1 MIPTDRFLALP
12 DHPAPRCAVSKS
24 RRTGVEIEFAGMGVA
39 EAAELVQDLWGGRLM
54 PQSERVITVEGGV
67 CGRVKVELDISLKK
81 KWAEDLAAQALG
93 DLVPVE
99 IITAPLAQSQ
109 MVRAD
114 DLVRALRAAGALGT
128 QAKLAY
134 GFGVH
139 LNPELP
145 GMVAAGTDDA
155 GRGICVGALVSV
167 ASAYGLLEDWLRQS
181 DPLDLARRVL
191 PFVAPWPPALVDALA
206 AGAGKA
212 ATEDVAAF
220 ARLYA
225 HHAPTRNHGLDL
237 LPALEHLAALALT
250 DVPPEHLKG
259 GRPTFHYRLPEA
271 RLDTENWSI
280 AYEWNR
286 WCLIETVGATPELLA
301 ELAEGWQTHRRTL
314 LSRRAQWCEQVEA
327 CLNRADIVGRMSSP
341 PVAGSAGNP
350 QQTRG

>member
-12 DHPAPRCAVSKS
+12 DHPVPRCAVSKS
-24 RRTGVEIEFAGMGVA
+24 RRTGVEIEFAGLGVA
-39 EAAELVQDLWGGRLM
+39 DAAELVQDLWGGCLV
-54 PQSERVITVEGGV
+54 PQSEREITVEGGV

-109 MVRAD
+109 MVRAE

-145 GMVAAGTDDA
+145 VMTDA
-155 GRGICVGALVSV
+155 QAKGAEHGICVGAFVSI

-181 DPLDLARRVL
+181 DPLDMARRVL

-206 AGAGKA
+206 DSARAGPSK
-212 ATEDVAAF
+212 DVSAF

-225 HHAPTRNHGLDL
+225 RHAPTRNHGLDL
-237 LPALEHLAALALT
+237 LPALEHLAAPALT

-259 GRPTFHYRLPEA
+259 GRPTFHFRLPEA

-286 WCLIETVGATPELLA
+286 WCLIETVAAMPELLA
-301 ELAEGWQTHRRTL
+301 ELAEGWQAHRRAL
-314 LSRRAQWCEQVEA
+314 MPRRAQRCIEVEA
-327 CLNRADIVGRMSSP
+327 FLQRADIIGRMSC
-341 PVAGSAGNP
+341 VLAGGSAGDP
-350 QQTRG
+350 HQTRG